1 MIRDALLGTQR
12 GIRIGLVAAMA
23 IVSLSTFTRA
33 EDPDAGNSGAKAAD
47 AGIASLTADFGQQV
61 QPLLKKYCFECHS
74 TDKHKGDLDLERFAT
89 AKDAR
94 HDVEVWRAVLEML
107 QSGQMPPEDKPQ
119 PSAAEHQRL
128 AGWTAALLESEILAR
143 AGDPGRVIMRRLSN
157 PEYNNTIRDLTGLD
171 LQPTRDFPADGAAGE
186 GFTNSGDGLV
196 MSPVLLGKYWNAG
209 KEIASHAVLTPDG
222 FRFSP
227 ALTRADQSLEL
238 ITKLRT
244 LYHQYNQASGGSD
257 DGRLQF
263 VAYLAATI
271 AHRDKVLSG
280 EMTIDQLAET
290 AHLNPKYLRL
300 MWQTLTEGA
309 ASLPL
314 STIRAAWRKCAPQ
327 DSESVANRIRN
338 WQGMVWKFDRIGSYV
353 NPAWQVGV
361 EPTLLDRQTLKVK
374 PKPAPGKNEVVLY
387 LAARDANPGERSP
400 QVVWLRPRFEAPGRP
415 PVLLRDLRQVGG
427 RFEALHRTLF
437 ASAAK
442 YLAASL
448 ELARDAKL
456 TPGMVAEKHGLDV
469 ELLGRWNDLAAL
481 SMGTVALEP
490 LSKGL
495 VNKPDLPTITGWGS
509 DTPDELPQ
517 VVGNSSDEPKEI
529 PGRVLPHQLAV
540 HPSPSHYVAVVWKSP
555 IEGRV
560 RIETKVVHAHPPGGN
575 GVVWWLE
582 HRRGDH
588 ADRLGS
594 DALGSGQPATIAPLE
609 LVVGRGSQIVL
620 AIGPRGA
627 DHNSDLTDV
636 DLTITEL
643 EPTARSWNL
652 GQDVADTIRAGNPHA
667 DRHGNADVWQ
677 FARGIDSAAPIAQ
690 VPVGSRLA
698 AWRAAVHNGSAADEV
713 ARLAESVQTLLT
725 GERPGA
731 DHLPD
736 QQLYDNLQSSRG
748 PLLEGLDA
756 ARLSADPAAK
766 PAADGGQS
774 SGSALDF
781 GLPSEMFGPGST
793 GGPADDT
800 SLVMQAPG
808 SIEVHV
814 PANLFENYEF
824 VTEATLGPA
833 SDENIVQVDVV
844 TEKPNLAQPARDPR
858 TCLKG
863 SKVRLSPEGLAAF
876 RSCFPVYLYYPKIV
890 PDDETICLR
899 MYYREDDQLRRLMVG
914 EKESRELDKWWAE
927 LRYVSQYPLAEQKYY
942 ATFMGFV
949 SQDGPDEY
957 QRVKSRVEEPVRRHG
972 EEFGRELEELAPTQV
987 EALVK
992 FAAQVY
998 RRPLAESEQ
1007 GELKHLYQTL
1017 REKKE
1022 MSHEDAWRTT
1032 LASLFTSPLFLYRVE
1047 SAPPGGEAQAV
1058 SNWELATR
1066 LSYFLWASLPD
1077 AELQQAAAAGTLTQP
1092 AVLSAQTNRML
1103 RDGRVRGLAT
1113 EFGTQWLHVRDIRN
1127 NREKNEKLFPSFDDS
1142 LREALFEESTR
1153 FFQNLFQEDRP
1164 AVEIFDADY
1173 TFVNETLAK
1182 HYGIPGVSGAEWR
1195 RVDGVKKY
1203 GRGGVLALGSVLAA
1217 QSGASRT
1224 SPVLR
1229 GNWLVETLLGEKTPK
1244 PPANVPRLPDEET
1257 GGENL
1262 TVRQM
1267 VEQHAHVAECA
1278 VCHERIDPFG
1288 FALEKYDAI
1297 GRLREVDLGGRPI
1310 ATDARLKDGTQF
1322 DGLDGLRK
1330 YLVEQRKALML
1341 RHFCTKL
1348 LGYSLGR
1355 TVSLSDRPL
1364 IDEMVAELEK
1374 NEYRISA
1381 AVLPIVRSK
1390 QFCNHRGMDATKDE

>member
-1 MIRDALLGTQR
+1 MVKQSP
-12 GIRIGLVAAMA
+12 LVLARL
-23 IVSLSTFTRA
+23 V
-33 EDPDAGNSGAKAAD
+33 
-47 AGIASLTADFGQQV
+47 LTAFVAFCSGGVARAQAPAAGTSDAKPDGAGAAAALAGDYGEQV
-61 QPLLKKYCFECHS
+61 RPLLKKYCFECHS
-74 TDKHKGDLDLERFAT
+74 TAKHKGDLDLERFET
-89 AKDAR
+89 VKDAR
-94 HDVEVWRAVLEML
+94 RDVEVWRAVLEML
-107 QSGQMPPEDKPQ
+107 ESGQMPPEDSPQ

-128 AGWTAALLESEILAR
+128 AGWTGSLLESEILAR
-143 AGDPGRVIMRRLSN
+143 AGDPGRVIVRRLSN
-157 PEYNNTIRDLTGLD
+157 PEYNYTIRDLTGLD

-244 LYHQYNQASGGSD
+244 LYHQYNQANGGNDS
-257 DGRLQF
+257 GRLEF
-263 VAYLAATI
+263 AGYLAATI

-280 EMTIDQLAET
+280 AMTVDQLAET
-290 AHLNPKYLRL
+290 AHLNPKYLHV
-300 MWQTLTEGA
+300 MWQTLTEGE

-314 STIRAAWRKCAPQ
+314 SSIRAAWRTSAPQ
-327 DSESVANRIRN
+327 DSETVANRIRT
-338 WQGMVWKFDRIGSYV
+338 WQGLVWKFDRIGSYV
-353 NPAWQVGV
+353 NPAWQVGADPNLV
-361 EPTLLDRQTLKVK
+361 DRQTLKLK

-387 LAARDANPGERSP
+387 LAVRDTNPGDRSP
-400 QVVWLRPRFEAPGRP
+400 QVVWQRPRFEAPGRP
-415 PVLLRDLRQVGG
+415 PILLRDLRQVGG

-448 ELARDAKL
+448 ELSRDAKL
-456 TPGMVAEKHGLDV
+456 TPDAAAEKQGLDV
-469 ELLGRWNDLAAL
+469 DLLRRWNGLTSL
-481 SMGTVALEP
+481 SMAMVTLEP
-490 LSKGL
+490 LSKP
-495 VNKPDLPTITGWGS
+495 VTVKPALPTVTGWGS

-517 VVGNSSDEPKEI
+517 IVGNSADEPKEI
-529 PGRVLPHQLAV
+529 PGRILPHQLAV
-540 HPSPSHYVAVVWKSP
+540 HPSPSHFVAVVWKSP

-560 RIETKVVHAHPPGGN
+560 RLETKVVHAHPPGGN

-582 HRRGDH
+582 HRHGDH

-594 DALGSGQPATIAPLE
+594 DALGSGQPASIAPLE
-609 LVVGRGSQIVL
+609 ITVGRGSQIVL

-636 DLTITEL
+636 DMTITEL
-643 EPTARSWNL
+643 EPAAHSWNL

-677 FARGIDSAAPIAQ
+677 FTKGIDSLAPIVQ

-698 AWRAAVHNGSAADEV
+698 AWRAAVHKGSPAEELAA
-713 ARLAESVQTLLT
+713 LAESVQALLT

-731 DHLPD
+731 DRLPD

-748 PLLEGLDA
+748 PLLEGLDTS
-756 ARLSADPAAK
+756 RLPPDPAANV
-766 PAADGGQS
+766 AADGGQPPAS
-774 SGSALDF
+774 PTVF
-781 GLPSEMFGPGST
+781 GLPSEMFGPGSA
-793 GGPADDT
+793 GGSADET
-800 SLVMQAPG
+800 SVVMQAPG
-808 SIEVHV
+808 TIEVHV
-814 PANLFENYEF
+814 PANLFEKYEF
-824 VTEATLGPA
+824 VTEATLGSA
-833 SDENIVQVDVV
+833 SDENIVQVEVA
-844 TEKPNLAQPARDPR
+844 TEKPNLDQPPREQR

-863 SKVRLSPEGLAAF
+863 SKVQLSPEGLAAF
-876 RSCFPVYLYYPKIV
+876 RRCFPVYLYYPKIV

-899 MYYREDDQLRRLMVG
+899 MYYREDDQLSRLMIG
-914 EKESRELDKWWAE
+914 DDQRRELDKWWSE

-942 ATFMGFV
+942 STFMGFV

-957 QRVKSRVEEPVRRHG
+957 QRVRSRVEEPVRRRG
-972 EEFGRELEELAPTQV
+972 EEFAHELEELAPTQV
-987 EALVK
+987 EALVA
-992 FAAQVY
+992 FAARVY

-1007 GELKHLYQTL
+1007 AELKHLYQTL

-1047 SAPPGGEAQAV
+1047 SAPPGSEAQAV

-1092 AVLSAQTNRML
+1092 AVLSAQASRML

-1113 EFGTQWLHVRDIRN
+1113 EFATQWLHVRDIRD

-1164 AVEIFDADY
+1164 VVEIFDADY
-1173 TFVNETLAK
+1173 TFVNGTLAR
-1182 HYGIPGVSGAEWR
+1182 HYGIPGVTGSEWR

-1203 GRGGVLALGSVLAA
+1203 GRGGVLAMGSVLAA

-1229 GNWLVETLLGEKTPK
+1229 GNWLVDTLLGEKTPK

-1322 DGLDGLRK
+1322 DGLDGLRR
-1330 YLVEQRKALML
+1330 YLIEQRKALML

-1364 IDEMVAELEK
+1364 IDEMLAELEK
-1374 NEYRISA
+1374 NDYRFSA

>member
-1 MIRDALLGTQR
+1 L
-12 GIRIGLVAAMA
+12 
-23 IVSLSTFTRA
+23 
-33 EDPDAGNSGAKAAD
+33 AGDYGE
-47 AGIASLTADFGQQV
+47 QV
-61 QPLLKKYCFECHS
+61 RPLLKKYCFECHS
-74 TDKHKGDLDLERFAT
+74 TAKHKGDLDLERFQT
-89 AKDAR
+89 ANDAR
-94 HDVEVWRAVLEML
+94 HDVEVWRGALEML
-107 QSGQMPPEDKPQ
+107 ESGQMPPEDSPQ
-119 PSAAEHQRL
+119 PTADEHKRL
-128 AGWTAALLESEILAR
+128 AGWIGSLLDSEILAR
-143 AGDPGRVIMRRLSN
+143 AGDPGRVIVRRLSN
-157 PEYNNTIRDLTGLD
+157 PEYNYTIRDLTGLD

-222 FRFSP
+222 FRFSA

-238 ITKLRT
+238 ITKLQK
-244 LYHQYNQASGGSD
+244 LYHQYNQANGGSD
-257 DGRLQF
+257 NGRLEF
-263 VAYLAATI
+263 SAYLAATI

-280 EMTIDQLAET
+280 AMTVDQLAET
-290 AHLNPKYLRL
+290 AHLNPKYLHVL
-300 MWQTLTEGA
+300 WQTLTEGE

-314 STIRAAWRKCAPQ
+314 STIRAAWRTCPP
-327 DSESVANRIRN
+327 ESYEAVVNRIRT
-338 WQGMVWKFDRIGSYV
+338 WQGLAWKFDRIGSYV
-353 NPAWQVGV
+353 NPAWQVGA
-361 EPTLLDRQTLKVK
+361 EPNLLDRQTLKLK
-374 PKPAPGKNEVVLY
+374 PKPAPGQHEVVLY
-387 LAARDANPGERSP
+387 LAARDTNPGDRSP
-400 QVVWLRPRFEAPGRP
+400 QVVWQRPRFEAPGRP
-415 PVLLRDLRQVGG
+415 PILLRDLRHVGG
-427 RFEALHRTLF
+427 RFEALHRTVF
-437 ASAAK
+437 ANTAK
-442 YLAASL
+442 YLAASI
-448 ELARDAKL
+448 EMARDATL
-456 TPGMVAEKHGLDV
+456 TPNATAEKHGLDPD
-469 ELLGRWNDLAAL
+469 LLRRWNDLTTL
-481 SMGTVALEP
+481 SMGMAALEP
-490 LSKGL
+490 LA
-495 VNKPDLPTITGWGS
+495 KPLADKPGLPTVTGWGT

-517 VVGNSSDEPKEI
+517 VVGNSADEPKEI
-529 PGRVLPHQLAV
+529 PGRILAHQLAV
-540 HPSPSHYVAVVWKSP
+540 HPSPSHFVAVVWKSP

-560 RIETKVVHAHPPGGN
+560 RLEAKVVHAHPPGGN
-575 GVVWWLE
+575 GVVWWIE
-582 HRRGDH
+582 HRHGDH
-588 ADRLGS
+588 ADRAGS
-594 DALGSGQPATIAPLE
+594 DAIGSGQPASIPPIE
-609 LVVGRGSQIVL
+609 LTVARGSQIVL

-636 DLTITEL
+636 DMTITEL
-643 EPTARSWNL
+643 EPAARTWNL

-677 FARGIDSAAPIAQ
+677 FAKGIDSLAPIAR
-690 VPVGSRLA
+690 VPVDSRLA
-698 AWRAAVHNGSAADEV
+698 EWRTAVHKGTSAEE
-713 ARLAESVQTLLT
+713 LAKLAASVQELLV
-725 GERPGA
+725 GERPPA
-731 DHLPD
+731 DRLPD

-748 PLLEGLDA
+748 PLLEGLDTS
-756 ARLSADPAAK
+756 RFPADPAT
-766 PAADGGQS
+766 ADSNPSPG
-774 SGSALDF
+774 APPVF
-781 GLPSEMFGPGST
+781 GLEGERFGPGST
-793 GGPADDT
+793 GSSADEN
-800 SLVMQAPG
+800 SLAMQAPG
-808 SIEVHV
+808 TIEVHV
-814 PANLFENYEF
+814 PANLFEHYEF
-824 VTEATLGPA
+824 VTEATLSSA
-833 SDENIVQVDVV
+833 SDENIVQVEVV
-844 TEKPNLAQPARDPR
+844 TEKPNLAQPARDQH

-863 SKVRLSPEGLAAF
+863 SKVQVSPEGLAAF
-876 RSCFPVYLYYPKIV
+876 RQCFPQYLYYPRIV

-899 MYYREDDQLRRLMVG
+899 MYFREDDQLCRLMIDDG
-914 EKESRELDKWWAE
+914 QRRELDKWWAE
-927 LRYVSQYPLAEQKYY
+927 LRFVSQYPLAEQKYY

-957 QRVKSRVEEPVRRHG
+957 QRVKSRVEEPVRRRG
-972 EEFGRELEELAPTQV
+972 EEFAHELDELSPTQV
-987 EALVK
+987 DALIK
-992 FAAQVY
+992 FAARVY

-1007 GELKHLYQTL
+1007 AELKHLYQTL

-1022 MSHEDAWRTT
+1022 MSHEDALRTT

-1047 SAPPGGEAQAV
+1047 SAPPGSEAQPV

-1077 AELQQAAAAGTLTQP
+1077 DELQQAAAAGTLTQP
-1092 AVLSAQTNRML
+1092 EVLAAQTSRML
-1103 RDGRVRGLAT
+1103 RDGRVRGLAI

-1142 LREALFEESTR
+1142 LRDALAEESTR

-1164 AVEIFDADY
+1164 VLDIFDADY
-1173 TFVNETLAK
+1173 TFVNGTLAK
-1182 HYGIPGVSGAEWR
+1182 HYGIPGVTGPEWR

-1203 GRGGVLALGSVLAA
+1203 GRGGVLGLASVLAA

-1257 GGENL
+1257 GGDNL

-1297 GRLREVDLGGRPI
+1297 GRLRDVDLGGRPI

-1330 YLVEQRKALML
+1330 YLIEQRKALML

-1364 IDEMVAELEK
+1364 VDEMVAELEK
-1374 NEYRISA
+1374 NDYRFSA